1 MWESVGE
8 AVTVPLVEG
17 MSFRAAQEIASAA
30 GVTLANPDPDGP
42 PIGALAWGRKYL
54 VLHQT
59 PPAGTIVTRHSSVAI
74 RVEEKLHEER

>member
-8 AVTVPLVEG
+8 AVAVPMVEG
-17 MSFRAAQEIASAA
+17 MLFGRAREIAAAA

-42 PIGALAWGRKYL
+42 PIGALAWGRNHI
-54 VLHQT
+54 VSSQE

-74 RVEEKLHEER
+74 QLEDAPR